1 MNFVI
6 DRLKSTGLFLVRQ
19 SEHCLWIVVA
29 GVNYNVKQ
37 VENKWSASKKL
48 WTGHEQVDNKSE
60 TSHE

>member
-29 GVNYNVKQ
+29 GVNYNAKQ
-37 VENKWSASKKL
+37 VENKGPASNKL
-48 WTGHEQVDNKSE
+48 
-60 TSHE
+60 